1 MNDAAMLRER
11 LKKLG
16 KNQTDLA
23 NALHFSPSYISKV
36 ATGAYR
42 PPPGVKSAIEAQLSN
57 WENTRKEAK
66 HGTRP
71 ER

>member
-1 MNDAAMLRER
+1 MAYDTELRAR

-16 KNQTDLA
+16 KTQTDLA
-23 NALHFSPSYISKV
+23 KALHFSPSYINKIC
-36 ATGAYR
+36 TGAYR
-42 PPPGVKSAIEAQLSN
+42 PPPGVKSAIEAQLSR
-57 WENTRKEAK
+57 WENARKEAK